1 MDTLHYR
8 HELKFVCSD
17 RRLFLLENKIR
28 HLCRP
33 DPYAGSKGTYVI
45 RSLYFDTYDDKCLLE
60 SEAGT
65 DNRKKYRIRIYNGSD
80 EMIKLE
86 CKHSLRGMKAKET
99 CRITREQ
106 CECLMN
112 GFSTG
117 LTEPSQGLLRQ
128 FMCDRSTMLLK
139 PKVIVEYT
147 RAPYVYALGNVRV
160 TFDRDIGSSADARCF
175 LEKDILRRGV
185 LRQGEQLLEVKY
197 DEVLPSAILE
207 LLTADRQ
214 LSRTS
219 FSKYVLCRQYGMKT
233 L

>member
-1 MDTLHYR
+1 MNTLHYR
-8 HELKFVCSD
+8 HELKFICTD
-17 RRLFLLENKIR
+17 RRLFLLENRIR

-33 DPYAGSKGTYVI
+33 DTHAGPGGIYVI
-45 RSLYFDTYDDKCLLE
+45 RSLYFDTYDNKCLLE

-86 CKHSLRGMKAKET
+86 CKHSFRGMKAKET

-112 GFSTG
+112 GDPIG
-117 LTEPSQGLLRQ
+117 EVEPSQELLRR
-128 FMCDRSTMLLK
+128 FMWDRSTMLLK

-147 RAPYVYALGNVRV
+147 RAPYVCSLGNVRI
-160 TFDRDIGSSADARCF
+160 TFDRDIGSSSDVHCF
-175 LEKDILRRGV
+175 LEKDIRRRGI

-197 DEVLPSAILE
+197 DEALPSVIRE
-207 LLTADRQ
+207 FLTADRQ

-219 FSKYVLCRQYGMKT
+219 FSKYVLCRQYGMKI